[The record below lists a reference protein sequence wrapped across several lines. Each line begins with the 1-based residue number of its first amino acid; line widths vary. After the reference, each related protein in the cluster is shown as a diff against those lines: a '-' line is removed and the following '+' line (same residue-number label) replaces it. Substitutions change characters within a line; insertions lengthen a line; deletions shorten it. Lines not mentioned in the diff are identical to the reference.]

1 MAVIETSIDVQ
12 DITISETED
21 FLKEMNRQ
29 VMEIQ
34 IRLEKNDRSMEE
46 MKMTEETRDRTIRS
60 LVEFINDMAPVVRKM
75 KGLVDVM
82 LKPPDFRF
90 GSEATRR
97 RMAGGGNGVLKKGDR
112 HLAKSDFPVQS
123 MASSRGQ
130 SPFSTASWTIASARQ
145 TTLRGTFGSPDLPNF
160 S

>member
-1 MAVIETSIDVQ
+1 MAVIETNIDVQ

-97 RMAGGGNGVLKKGDR
+97 RMAGG
-112 HLAKSDFPVQS
+112 
-123 MASSRGQ
+123 
-130 SPFSTASWTIASARQ
+130 
-145 TTLRGTFGSPDLPNF
+145 
-160 S
+160 